1 MMMEPG
7 GYEKTM
13 LKIAAFIFGAMFF
26 LQLVSLLRFCTQ
38 H

>member
-1 MMMEPG
+1 MMMDPG
-7 GYEKTM
+7 EYGKTI
-13 LKIAAFIFGAMFF
+13 LRIAAFIFGAMFF